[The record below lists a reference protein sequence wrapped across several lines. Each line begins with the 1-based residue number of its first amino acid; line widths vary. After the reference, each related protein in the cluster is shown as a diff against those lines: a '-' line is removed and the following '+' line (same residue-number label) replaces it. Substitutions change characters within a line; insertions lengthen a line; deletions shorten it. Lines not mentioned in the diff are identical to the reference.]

1 MEATTTH
8 RVGTTAI
15 AVFLVAFVACA
26 IPAATATGAVP
37 MDTRAKPCGCSW
49 TVEPAATYAGRG
61 GGLVREVLTD
71 SSAIPRGRCRR
82 RPQVARLAATRPS
95 TASRPRTGH
104 RAR

>member
-49 TVEPAATYAGRG
+49 TVDQ
-61 GGLVREVLTD
+61 L
-71 SSAIPRGRCRR
+71 
-82 RPQVARLAATRPS
+82 
-95 TASRPRTGH
+95 PRTPDAVEGWY
-104 RAR
+104 ARC